1 MAGKHTLILMT
12 QPLEIPIVY
21 HVMPY
26 VTPFCYESLIK
37 RIFKFSTHYEFSSL
51 SCDAFCSDNSLLYIS
66 FSFHW
71 VYIIVYINFSLRK
84 KKKKHIQHICYAP
97 FLKSSIFLQVQL
109 YSYQL
114 STNKQINTHKKSQP
128 KSTLKLCC
136 CSKLLTSFLFGCY
149 RKIILLP

>member
-51 SCDAFCSDNSLLYIS
+51 SCDSLCDAFCSDNSLLYIS

-84 KKKKHIQHICYAP
+84 KKKKTYLAYLFMHH
-97 FLKSSIFLQVQL
+97 FLKAQYFYRYNYILINFQ
-109 YSYQL
+109 
-114 STNKQINTHKKSQP
+114 QIN
-128 KSTLKLCC
+128 KSTHTK
-136 CSKLLTSFLFGCY
+136 KANP
-149 RKIILLP
+149 RAH